1 MKSAVRVAVKSW
13 GYDLYLVLCNTLLA
27 LPGHRF
33 RATVLESVARFSVG
47 TDIAVQRGI
56 RVTSRGGVEIGD
68 GCQINRDVTLDG
80 RGGLTLGR
88 TVNVSPEVAFLT
100 ADHDPHSP
108 AFEGRRRGIT
118 VGDRAW
124 ISTRAII
131 LPGAT
136 IGEGALVAAGAVVHG
151 TVPPW
156 SIVAGNPATVIG
168 ERSREAQ
175 QTAGPPY
182 RRFLH

>member
-1 MKSAVRVAVKSW
+1 MPSRARSW
-13 GYDLYLVLCNTLLA
+13 SFDLYLVACNALLA

-33 RATVLESVARFSVG
+33 RAAVLRLIAHCSVG
-47 TDIAVQRGI
+47 DRVAVQRVVRI
-56 RVTSRGGVEIGD
+56 TARGGVRIGE
-68 GCQINRDVTLDG
+68 GCQINRGVTLDG

-88 TVNVSPEVAFLT
+88 AVNVSPDVAFLT

-108 AFEGRRRGIT
+108 VFAGRKRGIV

-124 ISTRAII
+124 IATRAII
-131 LPGAT
+131 LPGT
-136 IGEGALVAAGAVVHG
+136 DIGTGAVVAAGSVVHG

-156 SIVAGNPATVIG
+156 SIVAGNPAVVIG
-168 ERSREAQ
+168 DRSEDAQ